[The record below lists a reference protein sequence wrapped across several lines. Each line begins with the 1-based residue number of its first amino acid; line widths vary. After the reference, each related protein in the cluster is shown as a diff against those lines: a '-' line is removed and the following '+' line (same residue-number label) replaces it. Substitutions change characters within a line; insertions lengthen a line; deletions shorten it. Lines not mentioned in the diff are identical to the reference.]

1 MGLALPSLT
10 FQEPKRFGAEEVGGS
25 RETGKGTPCHPNN
38 REEGVLSTYMH
49 RHGSHGITLTD
60 GETEALRGPRCI
72 LMSWDL
78 MPEES

>member
-10 FQEPKRFGAEEVGGS
+10 FQDPKRFGVGVRES
-25 RETGKGTPCHPNN
+25 RETSRITPCHPNN
-38 REEGVLSTYMH
+38 REEGVLSTFMYK
-49 RHGSHGITLTD
+49 HGSHGITLTD
-60 GETEALRGPRCI
+60 EETKALRGPRCI